1 MLDQLAYFLE
11 AESAAFAQEAV
22 AWYFWSSI
30 ASALAFF
37 LFAGLLGW
45 IGWRRSG
52 DQDHHSA
59 MLLAGIAILVALA
72 YVGRAV
78 KAHVAP
84 RVVVIETL
92 RGE

>member
-1 MLDQLAYFLE
+1 MIDQFAEFLAV
-11 AESAAFAQEAV
+11 ESAAFAQEAV
-22 AWYFWSSI
+22 AYYFWSNV
-30 ASALAFF
+30 ASALAAL